1 MTSIAMVRRSIPVVL
16 ATALAA
22 ALPVRAQDA
31 PPPVEPETSVTA
43 VAGAQGVSQDNE
55 RGQARFE
62 EFRDVQEGPVLEFG
76 RIAWEPKDKNFTL
89 SLTAF
94 DAGQNDQRYFLES
107 EMPGRFSFAASYVHL
122 PRFYSSGSKT
132 LWSGVG
138 TGRLTLDEAF
148 RQGAENA
155 AGPPTSP
162 FASPALQ
169 AYMQA
174 ALDAVDPIDIK
185 YKRKDLNGA
194 LDFTLAPALTL
205 SLTGRQERREG
216 TRPSSFGTYIR
227 RQALSGVPGTGPGN
241 FRRETIEARGAELI
255 EPLDWKTTEFGA
267 TLVWAKNGH
276 SASAGY
282 FGSRYRND
290 ITALYF
296 DNPFEATPGRA
307 SATIFDPNS
316 DQEPPAP
323 GGNNNLRG
331 LYARS
336 VVQLWPD
343 NDYDRL
349 FGNLSFRIGSGTRVN
364 ATVARGTL
372 EQNDRFLPYAEND
385 QVVFSGTAGQPGVVY
400 AIDAPLPRASLNG
413 EMETTQADVRLTHR
427 ITDAFNLRAGYRY
440 YDLDDQRPEI
450 QFPGYSS
457 SGDSFFRRSIGQR
470 DAEGNRALFNVI
482 GGYTRERLDVG
493 ASYRFGIVTVDGEYG
508 RTTWEY
514 GERQVDETDEDAFR
528 GGVRADIG
536 PVTVNAF
543 YRNASR
549 DFSGDYRVGL
559 ETSGVRAFDVW
570 TRDRD
575 ELGAEVELP
584 VGANVSLTFAG
595 SYRKDEYPG
604 AVEGFT
610 FGYGLRESM
619 GSSVSAGANYERGDF
634 LFGAWVGFDQYEW
647 NSLQVTKSSL
657 GADYNPTNRWTRES
671 SDDVFWVGGEVVVP
685 LGGNFK
691 FRADVNYQKFEGD
704 WVTTNLATPDINS
717 AVAYTFPELSD
728 STFSTRAS
736 LLWDA
741 TKTFGFELRYWY
753 EPYRLDDFTIDMLQP
768 YMQGVFEETR
778 SSPTDVGPMNV
789 SRFLFLDSRYSDY
802 TAHVVTALAHL
813 RF

>member
-1 MTSIAMVRRSIPVVL
+1 MTSIAIWRRPIMVF
-16 ATALAA
+16 AAALAA
-22 ALPVRAQDA
+22 AFPAGAQDS
-31 PPPVEPETSVTA
+31 PPAVDPETSFTA
-43 VAGAQGVSQDNE
+43 TVGGQAVSQDDR

-62 EFRDVQEGPVLEFG
+62 EFRDVPEGAVLEFG
-76 RIAWEPKDKNFTL
+76 RFGWEPKDRNFTL

-94 DAGQNDQRYFLES
+94 DAGQNDQRYFLDS
-107 EMPGRFSFAASYVHL
+107 EAPGRFSFAASYVEL

-148 RQGAENA
+148 RQGAEAA

-162 FASPALQ
+162 FASSALE
-169 AYMQA
+169 AYIRA
-174 ALDAVDPIDIK
+174 ALDASDPIDIK

-194 LDFTLAPALTL
+194 LDFTLAPAFTL
-205 SLTGRQERREG
+205 SLTGKQERREG
-216 TRPSSFGTYIR
+216 TRPLGFGTYIR
-227 RQALSGVPGTGPGN
+227 RQALSGIPGTGAGN
-241 FRRETIEARGAELI
+241 FWRETIEARGNELI

-267 TLVWAKNGH
+267 TLTWAKAGH
-276 SASAGY
+276 SASAGW

-307 SATIFDPNS
+307 SANIFDPRS

-349 FGNLSFRIGSGTRVN
+349 FGNLSLRITSGTRLN

-372 EQNDRFLPYAEND
+372 EQDDRFLPYAEND

-400 AIDAPLPRASLNG
+400 AIDAPLPQASLNG
-413 EMETTQADVRLTHR
+413 KMRTTQADVRLTSR
-427 ITDAFNLRAGYRY
+427 VTDALQVRAGYRY
-440 YDLDDQRPEI
+440 YDLDDRRPEI
-450 QFPGYSS
+450 VFPGYSS
-457 SGDSFFRRSIGQR
+457 SGDSYFRPGIGQR
-470 DAEGNRALFNVI
+470 DTAGNRILYNVI

-493 ASYRFGIVTVDGEYG
+493 ASYRFGFVTLDGEYA
-508 RTTWEY
+508 RTGWDY
-514 GERQVDETDEDAFR
+514 VERQVDETEEDSFR
-528 GGVRADIG
+528 GAVRADIG
-536 PVTVNAF
+536 PATLNAF

-549 DFSGDYRVGL
+549 DYRGGYRVGL

-575 ELGAEVELP
+575 ELGGELELP
-584 VGANVSLTFAG
+584 VGANVSLNVAG
-595 SYRKDEYPG
+595 SYRKDDYPG

-610 FGYGLRESM
+610 YGYGLRDSM

-634 LFGAWVGFDQYEW
+634 LFGVWAGYDRYAW
-647 NSLQVTKSSL
+647 NSLQVTKTSQ

-671 SDDVFWVGGEVVVP
+671 SDDVYWVGGEVLVP
-685 LGGNFK
+685 LGGNFT
-691 FRADVNYQKFEGD
+691 FRADVNYQKFKGD
-704 WVTTNLATPDINS
+704 WNTTNLATPDVNS
-717 AVAYTFPELSD
+717 AVAYPFPELSD
-728 STFSTRAS
+728 STLSTRAS

-741 TKTFGFELRYWY
+741 TKSFGVELRYWY
-753 EPYRLDDFTIDMLQP
+753 EPYRLDDFTIDLLQP
-768 YMQGVFEETR
+768 YMQGVLQETR
-778 SSPTDVGPMNV
+778 SSPTDLGSMNV
-789 SRFLFLDSRYSDY
+789 SRFLFVDSRYSDY

-813 RF
+813 KF

>member
-1 MTSIAMVRRSIPVVL
+1 MTSIAILRRSIAVVF
-16 ATALAA
+16 AAALAA
-22 ALPVRAQDA
+22 ALPARAQN
-31 PPPVEPETSVTA
+31 PPPPAEPETNFTA
-43 VAGAQGVSQDNE
+43 VVGAQGVSQDDG

-62 EFRDVQEGPVLEFG
+62 EFRDVQEGAVLEFG
-76 RIAWEPKDKNFTL
+76 RFSWDPKDKNFTL
-89 SLTAF
+89 SLTAI
-94 DAGQNDQRYFLES
+94 DAGQNDQRYFLGAGL
-107 EMPGRFSFAASYVHL
+107 PGRFSFQASYVEV

-132 LWSGVG
+132 LWSGAG

-148 RQGAENA
+148 RQGAEAA

-174 ALDAVDPIDIK
+174 ALDAADPIDIK

-194 LDFTLAPALTL
+194 LDFTLAPSFTL
-205 SLTGRQERREG
+205 SLTGRQELRDG
-216 TRPSSFGTYIR
+216 TRPLGFGTYIR
-227 RQALSGVPGTGPGN
+227 RQALAGVPGTGAGN
-241 FRRETIEARGAELI
+241 FWRETIEARGNELI

-267 TLVWAKNGH
+267 TLTWAHAGH
-276 SASAGY
+276 SASAGW
-282 FGSRYRND
+282 FVSRYRND

-307 SATIFDPNS
+307 SASIFDPHA

-323 GGNNNLRG
+323 NGNNNLRG

-336 VVQLWPD
+336 VLQLWPD
-343 NDYDRL
+343 NDYERL
-349 FGNLSFRIGSGTRVN
+349 FGNVSLRITSGTRLN
-364 ATVARGTL
+364 ATVARGTM
-372 EQNDRFLPYAEND
+372 EQDDRFLPYAEND

-413 EMETTQADVRLTHR
+413 KMETTQADVKLTSR
-427 ITDAFNLRAGYRY
+427 VTNALQLRAGYRY

-450 QFPGYSS
+450 LFPGYSS
-457 SGDSFFRRSIGQR
+457 SGDSYFRPGIGQR
-470 DAEGNRALFNVI
+470 DSAGNRILFNVI

-493 ASYRFGIVTVDGEYG
+493 ASYRFGVVTVDGEYA

-536 PVTVNAF
+536 PMTVNVY

-559 ETSGVRAFDVW
+559 ETSGVRAYDVW

-575 ELGAEVELP
+575 EFGAELELP
-584 VGANVSLTFAG
+584 VSPNWSLNFAG
-595 SYRKDEYPG
+595 SYREDEYPG

-610 FGYGLRESM
+610 YAYGLQDSL
-619 GSSVSAGANYERGDF
+619 GSSVSAGANYQKNDW
-634 LFGAWVGFDQYEW
+634 LFGVWAGYDRYEW
-647 NSLQVTKSSL
+647 NSLQVTKTSRA
-657 GADYNPTNRWTRES
+657 ADYNPTNRWTRES
-671 SDDVFWVGGEVVVP
+671 SDDVYWVGGEVLVP
-685 LGGNFK
+685 LGEKFT
-691 FRADVNYQKFEGD
+691 FRADVNYQKFNGD
-704 WVTTNLATPDINS
+704 WVTTNLATPDVNS
-717 AVAYTFPELSD
+717 AVAYPFPELSD
-728 STFSTRAS
+728 STLSTRVS

-741 TKTFGFELRYWY
+741 TKSFGFELRYWY
-753 EPYRLDDFTIDMLQP
+753 EPYRLDDFTIDLLQP
-768 YMQGVFEETR
+768 YMQGVFQETR

-789 SRFLFLDSRYSDY
+789 GRFLFLDSRYSDY

>member
-1 MTSIAMVRRSIPVVL
+1 MVRRSIPVVL

-43 VAGAQGVSQDNE
+43 VAGAQGVSQDDE

-76 RIAWEPKDKNFTL
+76 RFAWEPKDKNFTL

-138 TGRLTLDEAF
+138 SGRLTLDEAF

-194 LDFTLAPALTL
+194 FDFTLAPAFTL

-227 RQALSGVPGTGPGN
+227 RQALSGVPGTGTGN
-241 FRRETIEARGAELI
+241 FWRETIEARGAELI

-307 SATIFDPNS
+307 SATIFDPRS

-323 GGNNNLRG
+323 GGNNQLRG

-336 VVQLWPD
+336 VIQLWPD

-349 FGNLSFRIGSGTRVN
+349 FGNLSLRIGSGTRLN

-400 AIDAPLPRASLNG
+400 AIDAPLPRASLDG
-413 EMETTQADVRLTHR
+413 EMETTQADVKLTSRLTN
-427 ITDAFNLRAGYRY
+427 ALNFRAGYRY
-440 YDLDDQRPEI
+440 YDLDDERPEI
-450 QFPGYSS
+450 LFPGFSS
-457 SGDSFFRRSIGQR
+457 SGDSYFRPGIGQR
-470 DAEGNRALFNVI
+470 DSAGNRILFNVI

-493 ASYRFGIVTVDGEYG
+493 ASYRFGVVTVDGEYA

-514 GERQVDETDEDAFR
+514 GERQVEETDEDSFR

-536 PVTVNAF
+536 SLSVNAF

-549 DFSGDYRVGL
+549 DFSGDYHVGL
-559 ETSGVRAFDVW
+559 ETSGIRAFDVW

-575 ELGAEVELP
+575 ELGAEVDLP
-584 VGANVSLTFAG
+584 VGANVVLNFAG
-595 SYRKDEYPG
+595 SYRKDDYPG
-604 AVEGFT
+604 AVEGFA
-610 FGYGLRESM
+610 FGYGLQDSM
-619 GSSVSAGANYERGDF
+619 GSSVSAGATYERGDF
-634 LFGAWVGFDQYEW
+634 LFGAWAGYDQYEW
-647 NSLQVTKSSL
+647 NSLQVTKSGL
-657 GADYNPTNRWTRES
+657 RADNDPTNRWTRES

-691 FRADVNYQKFEGD
+691 LRADVNYQKFEGD
-704 WVTTNLATPDINS
+704 WVTTNLGTPDINS
-717 AVAYTFPELSD
+717 AVAYPFPELSD

-741 TKTFGFELRYWY
+741 TKTFGVELRYWY
-753 EPYRLDDFTIDMLQP
+753 EPYRLDDFTIDILQP